1 MEQTILI
8 IEDNLGIRENTTELL
23 EFFNYKVLSASDG
36 EKGFNIAILLIPDLI
51 LCDIQMPVMNGYHLL
66 EHIRKLP
73 SLDKSRFIFFTASSE
88 KKEIEMGLLLGAD
101 DYIIKPFTEN
111 ELMDKI
117 KKVLHQDYSFEQS
130 L

>member
-8 IEDNLGIRENTTELL
+8 IEDNMDIRENITELL
-23 EFFNYKVLSASDG
+23 EFFSYKVLSAGDG
-36 EKGFNIAILLIPDLI
+36 EKGLNMAMRLIPDLI
-51 LCDIQMPVMNGYHLL
+51 LSDIQMPVMNGYHLL
-66 EHIRKLP
+66 ECIRKLP
-73 SLDKSRFIFFTASSE
+73 SLNKCRFIFFTASSE

-117 KKVLHQDYSFEQS
+117 KKTLHKDYSLS
-130 L
+130 I